1 MLEENKDWITES
13 FAQFEK
19 SLNGGAKLPLHQK
32 RKDALEQYA
41 KNGFPTVALEDW
53 KYTDPKAILDGKFFA
68 LTKTKNTAKALPV
81 RSNVDSHR
89 FLFVDGALVEKSSEK
104 IEELIQI
111 VQLSEVQKTD
121 HPLHAVWASNF
132 GTIARQDESFSS
144 INTAFLSDG
153 LVIFAAK
160 NASNVK
166 PIEIIF
172 QTTKAAA
179 GAALHPRILC
189 VAETGASINIVERFQ
204 AETGV
209 SYLSNSVL
217 ECKVASNA
225 HVYHVRIQDEST
237 EAFHV
242 SMIEAH
248 VENDSTFRTH
258 TFSFGGKLVRN
269 HVNIV
274 MNGSNANVTMNGLSV
289 LDGNQH
295 VDNTTL
301 LDHAKPHCES
311 LELYKGIYG
320 GKSQGVFSGTI
331 IVREDAQKTNA
342 IQSNRSILLSNEAQV
357 NTKPQLKIWA
367 DDVKCTHGAT
377 IGQLDDDALFYIQSR
392 GVGKKEAK
400 MMLVQAFAGEII
412 STLKDDLIKDE
423 LHERLMEKLSQ
434 IA

>member
-1 MLEENKDWITES
+1 MIAEP
-13 FAQFEK
+13 EK
-19 SLNGGAKLPLHQK
+19 GIRVAKL
-32 RKDALEQYA
+32 
-41 KNGFPTVALEDW
+41 
-53 KYTDPKAILDGKFFA
+53 
-68 LTKTKNTAKALPV
+68 
-81 RSNVDSHR
+81 
-89 FLFVDGALVEKSSEK
+89 SEA
-104 IEELIQI
+104 
-111 VQLSEVQKTD
+111 QKTD
-121 HPLHAVWASNF
+121 NPLHSVWAAYF
-132 GTIARQDESFSS
+132 GTIARADESFAA

-153 LVIFAAK
+153 LIIHGAK
-160 NASNVK
+160 NTTLTK

-172 QTTKAAA
+172 QSTKAAS
-179 GAALHPRILC
+179 GASIHPRILC
-189 VAETGASINIVERFQ
+189 VAETGSNIKIVERF
-204 AETGV
+204 EGEVGT
-209 SYLSNSVL
+209 SYLLNAVFES
-217 ECKVASNA
+217 KVASNA
-225 HVYHVRIQDEST
+225 HVHHVRIQNESV

-289 LDGNQH
+289 LDGTQH

-320 GKSQGVFSGTI
+320 GSSQGVFSGTI

-342 IQSNRSILLSNEAQV
+342 IQSNRSILLTNDAQV

-377 IGQLDDDALFYIQSR
+377 IGQLDDEALFYIQAR

-400 MMLVQAFAGEII
+400 MMLVQAFASEII
-412 STLKDDLIKDE
+412 SSLDDESLKVE
-423 LHERLMEKLSQ
+423 LSERLMEKL
-434 IA
+434 AR